1 MALFRRAA
9 SLSRGIERAGIL
21 RTLVAW
27 AVALFVSFP
36 FLYLATSG
44 FKTEVEAPKMPP
56 AFLPVPEALGG
67 LPLAYTPTLENYAL
81 VLGGDFM
88 PYFVNSSIAALI
100 STVLVLLLGIPAAY
114 ALTLRQ
120 TTGKRNV
127 LFFLISTR
135 FLPVVGVIIP
145 IFLATRFLGLLDNVV
160 ALVVLYTAMNL
171 PIAVWM
177 LRSFFQDLP
186 VDVLDAARMDGA
198 GTTQELVLVALP
210 MVLNGVLATAFL
222 AIIFAWN
229 EFLLALTLT
238 TTKGATVP
246 LYMISFM
253 SAQGLWYAKMSAA
266 GTLAALP
273 VVVLGWLGQ
282 KWLVR
287 GLSMGAVK

>member
-1 MALFRRAA
+1 MVFWQRRTAA
-9 SLSRGIERAGIL
+9 TRGIERASLI
-21 RTLVAW
+21 RTVLAW

-56 AFLPVPEALGG
+56 AFVPVPESLSG
-67 LPLAYTPTLENYAL
+67 LPLAYTPTLENYKLILA
-81 VLGGDFM
+81 GDFM
-88 PYFVNSSIAALI
+88 PYFINSAIATLVSTLI
-100 STVLVLLLGIPAAY
+100 VLLLATPAAY
-114 ALTLRQ
+114 ALTLPQ

-135 FLPVVGVIIP
+135 FLPAVGVIIP
-145 IFLATRFLGLLDNVV
+145 IFLATRFLGLLDNVL
-160 ALVVLYTAMNL
+160 ALIILYTAMNL

-177 LRSFFQDLP
+177 MRSFFQDLP
-186 VDVLDAARMDGA
+186 ADVLDAGRMDGA
-198 GTTQELVLVALP
+198 GTIQELILIALP
-210 MVLNGVLATAFL
+210 MIKNGVLATAFL

-238 TTKGATVP
+238 TTKAATVP

-273 VVVLGWLGQ
+273 VVILGWFGQ

>member
-1 MALFRRAA
+1 MAFWQPDTTLVRA
-9 SLSRGIERAGIL
+9 IERASAI
-21 RTLVAW
+21 RTIVAW
-27 AVALFVSFP
+27 GVALVVSFP

-56 AFLPVPEALGG
+56 AFVPVPSSVTDI
-67 LPLAYTPTLENYAL
+67 PLTYTPTLENYKL
-81 VLGGDFM
+81 VLAGDFM
-88 PYFVNSSIAALI
+88 PYFVNSATAALV
-100 STVLVLLLGIPAAY
+100 STLLVLLLGIPAGY
-114 ALTLRQ
+114 ALTQPR
-120 TTGKRNV
+120 TTGKRDV

-135 FLPVVGVIIP
+135 FLPAVGVIIP
-145 IFLATRFLGLLDNVV
+145 IFLATRFLGLLDNVL
-160 ALVVLYTAMNL
+160 ALVILYTAMNL

-186 VDVLDAARMDGA
+186 NDVLDAARMDGA
-198 GTTQELVLVALP
+198 DTMQELVLIALP
-210 MVLNGVLATAFL
+210 MIKNGVLATAFL
-222 AIIFAWN
+222 AIVFAWN

>member
-1 MALFRRAA
+1 MAIWRRGTG
-9 SLSRGIERAGIL
+9 LVRGIERASVI
-21 RTLVAW
+21 RTVVAW
-27 AVALFVSFP
+27 GVALFVSFP

-44 FKTEVEAPKMPP
+44 FKTEAEAPKMPP
-56 AFLPVPEALGG
+56 SFLPVPGSD
-67 LPLAYTPTLENYAL
+67 LPLTYTPTLENYKL
-81 VLGGDFM
+81 VLAGDFM
-88 PYFVNSSIAALI
+88 PYFFNSAIAALV
-100 STVLVLLLGIPAAY
+100 STLFVLLLAVPAAY
-114 ALTLRQ
+114 ALTLPQ
-120 TTGKRNV
+120 TTRKRNV

-145 IFLATRFLGLLDNVV
+145 IFLATRFLGLLDNIL
-160 ALVVLYTAMNL
+160 ALVILYTAMNL

-186 VDVLDAARMDGA
+186 ADVLDAARMDGA
-198 GTTQELVLVALP
+198 GRLQELTLVALP
-210 MVLNGVLATAFL
+210 MILNGVLATAFL

-273 VVVLGWLGQ
+273 IVVLGWFGQ

>member
-1 MALFRRAA
+1 MAFWNRRPAA
-9 SLSRGIERAGIL
+9 ARGIERASRL
-21 RTLVAW
+21 RTVLAW
-27 AVALFVSFP
+27 GVALFVSFP

-44 FKTEVEAPKMPP
+44 LKTEVEAPKMPP
-56 AFLPVPEALGG
+56 AFVPVPEFLNGI
-67 LPLAYTPTLENYAL
+67 PFTYTPTLQNYRLILA
-81 VLGGDFM
+81 GDFM
-88 PYFVNSSIAALI
+88 PYFVNSAMATLVSTLI
-100 STVLVLLLGIPAAY
+100 VLLLAIPAAY
-114 ALTLRQ
+114 ALTLPQ
-120 TTGKRNV
+120 TTSKRNV

-145 IFLATRFLGLLDNVV
+145 IFLATRFVGLLDNVL
-160 ALVVLYTAMNL
+160 ALIILYTAMNL

-177 LRSFFQDLP
+177 MRSFFQDLP
-186 VDVLDAARMDGA
+186 ADVLDAGRMDGA
-198 GTTQELVLVALP
+198 GTFHELTLIALP
-210 MVLNGVLATAFL
+210 MVKNGVLATAFL

-238 TTKGATVP
+238 TTRAATVP

-266 GTLAALP
+266 GTLVALP
-273 VVVLGWLGQ
+273 VVILGWFGQ

>member
-1 MALFRRAA
+1 MALRKRNTPFV
-9 SLSRGIERAGIL
+9 RGIERTSAI
-21 RTLVAW
+21 RTIVAW
-27 AVALFVSFP
+27 CVTLIVSFP

-56 AFLPVPEALGG
+56 TFLPVPGSITDI
-67 LPLAYTPTLENYAL
+67 PLTYTPTLANYKL
-81 VLGGDFM
+81 VLTGDFM
-88 PYFVNSSIAALI
+88 PYFVNSAIAAI
-100 STVLVLLLGIPAAY
+100 GSTVLVLLLAIPAAY
-114 ALTLRQ
+114 ALTLPQ
-120 TTGKRNV
+120 TTGKRDV

-135 FLPVVGVIIP
+135 FLPAVGVIIP
-145 IFLATRFLGLLDNVV
+145 IFLAIRFLGLLDNVL
-160 ALVVLYTAMNL
+160 ALVILYTAMNL

-186 VDVLDAARMDGA
+186 NDVLDAARMDGA
-198 GTTQELVLVALP
+198 GTMQEIVLIALP
-210 MVLNGVLATAFL
+210 MIRNGVLATAFL
-222 AIIFAWN
+222 AIVFAWN

-238 TTKGATVP
+238 TTRGATVP

-273 VVVLGWLGQ
+273 VVILGWLGQ

>member
-1 MALFRRAA
+1 MVPSWRKAILVRRVEQASRVRAVAA
-9 SLSRGIERAGIL
+9 WG
-21 RTLVAW
+21 
-27 AVALFVSFP
+27 VALFVSFP
-36 FLYLATSG
+36 FLYLAASG
-44 FKTEVEAPKMPP
+44 FKTEVEAPKLPP
-56 AFLPVPEALGG
+56 SLVPVPGWAPD
-67 LPLAYTPTLENYAL
+67 LPFTFTPTIDNYAL
-81 VLGGDFM
+81 VLGGGFL
-88 PYFVNSSIAALI
+88 PYFINSAVAAI
-100 STVLVLLLGIPAAY
+100 VSTLFVLLLAIPAAY
-114 ALTLRQ
+114 ALTLPE

-145 IFLATRFLGLLDNVV
+145 IFLATRFLGLLDNVL
-160 ALVVLYTAMNL
+160 ALIVLYTAMNL

-186 VDVLDAARMDGA
+186 ADVLDAAKMDGA
-198 GTTQELVLVALP
+198 GILQELVMVALP
-210 MVLNGVLATAFL
+210 MILNGVLATAFL

-229 EFLLALTLT
+229 EFMLALTLT

-273 VVVLGWLGQ
+273 VVILGWLGQ

-287 GLSMGAVK
+287 GLSMGAIK

>member
-1 MALFRRAA
+1 MVFRQKAA
-9 SLSRGIERAGIL
+9 VMRGIEQASAL
-21 RTLVAW
+21 RTVAAW

-36 FLYLATSG
+36 FLYLAASG

-56 AFLPVPEALGG
+56 SFLPVPEWVTGI
-67 LPLAYTPTLENYAL
+67 PLTFTPTIENYRL
-81 VLGGDFM
+81 VLTGGFM
-88 PYFVNSSIAALI
+88 PYFVNSALAAVV
-100 STVLVLLLGIPAAY
+100 STVLVLLLAVPAAY
-114 ALTLRQ
+114 ALTLPQ
-120 TTGKRNV
+120 TTHRRDV

-135 FLPVVGVIIP
+135 FLPVVAVIIP
-145 IFLATRFLGLLDNVV
+145 IFLATRFLNLLDSVT
-160 ALVVLYTAMNL
+160 ALVILYTAMNL

-186 VDVLDAARMDGA
+186 PDVLDAARMDGA
-198 GTTQELVLVALP
+198 GKFQELTRIALP
-210 MVLNGVLATAFL
+210 MTRSGVLATAFL

-266 GTLAALP
+266 GTVAALP
-273 VVVLGWLGQ
+273 VVIVGWLGQ

-287 GLSMGAVK
+287 GLSMGAIK

>member
-1 MALFRRAA
+1 MTFWNRRPAA
-9 SLSRGIERAGIL
+9 TRGIERASLI
-21 RTLVAW
+21 RTVLAW

-44 FKTEVEAPKMPP
+44 FKSEVEAPKMPP
-56 AFLPVPEALGG
+56 AFVPVPEFLND
-67 LPLAYTPTLENYAL
+67 LPLTYSPTLENYELILA
-81 VLGGDFM
+81 GDFM
-88 PYFVNSSIAALI
+88 PYFVNSAIATLV
-100 STVLVLLLGIPAAY
+100 STFIVLLLAIPAAY
-114 ALTLRQ
+114 ALTLPQ

-145 IFLATRFLGLLDNVV
+145 IFLATRFLGLLDNVL
-160 ALVVLYTAMNL
+160 ALVILYTAMNL

-177 LRSFFQDLP
+177 MRSFFQDLP
-186 VDVLDAARMDGA
+186 ADVLDAGRMDGA
-198 GTTQELVLVALP
+198 STFQELTLIALP
-210 MVLNGVLATAFL
+210 MVKNGVLATAFL

-238 TTKGATVP
+238 TTRAATVP

-266 GTLAALP
+266 GTLVALP
-273 VVVLGWLGQ
+273 VVVLGWFGQ

>member
-1 MALFRRAA
+1 MAFWRRNTTFVQ
-9 SLSRGIERAGIL
+9 GIERSDAI
-21 RTLVAW
+21 RTIVAW
-27 AVALFVSFP
+27 GVALVVSFP

-56 AFLPVPEALGG
+56 AFVPVPSSVASV
-67 LPLAYTPTLENYAL
+67 PLTYTPTLENYKL
-81 VLGGDFM
+81 ILTGDFM
-88 PYFVNSSIAALI
+88 PYFANSATAALV
-100 STVLVLLLGIPAAY
+100 STLLVLLLAIPAAY
-114 ALTLRQ
+114 ALTQPQ
-120 TTGKRNV
+120 TSGKRDV

-135 FLPVVGVIIP
+135 FLPAVGVIIP
-145 IFLATRFLGLLDNVV
+145 IFLATRFLGLLDNVL
-160 ALVVLYTAMNL
+160 ALIILYTAMNL

-186 VDVLDAARMDGA
+186 KDVLEAARMDGA
-198 GTTQELVLVALP
+198 GTTQELILIALP
-210 MVLNGVLATAFL
+210 MIKNGVLATAFL
-222 AIIFAWN
+222 AIVFAWN

-273 VVVLGWLGQ
+273 VVILGWLGQ

>member
-1 MALFRRAA
+1 MQFWQRSAA
-9 SLSRGIERAGIL
+9 AARGIERASPI
-21 RTLVAW
+21 RTVLAW
-27 AVALFVSFP
+27 SVALFVSFP

-44 FKTEVEAPKMPP
+44 LKTEVEAPKMPP
-56 AFLPVPEALGG
+56 AFLPVPEALSGF
-67 LPLAYTPTLENYAL
+67 PLSYAPTLENYKL
-81 VLGGDFM
+81 VLAGDFM
-88 PYFVNSSIAALI
+88 PYFTNSALATLV
-100 STVLVLLLGIPAAY
+100 STLIVLLLAIPAAY
-114 ALTLRQ
+114 ALTLSQ

-145 IFLATRFLGLLDNVV
+145 IFLATRFLGLLDNVL
-160 ALVVLYTAMNL
+160 ALVILYTAMNL

-177 LRSFFQDLP
+177 MRSFFQDLP
-186 VDVLDAARMDGA
+186 ADVLDAGRMDGA
-198 GTTQELVLVALP
+198 GTIQELVLIALP
-210 MVLNGVLATAFL
+210 MVKNGVLATAFL

-238 TTKGATVP
+238 TTKAATVP

-273 VVVLGWLGQ
+273 VVVLGWFGQ